1 MQLVMWLV
9 HWHTVGADIRGF
21 KLASNAWLCQA
32 MLAEE
37 VSLHAAVFCLLTSI
51 KSYLFILQHVVHV
64 ASACSRCVKPLAA

>member
-9 HWHTVGADIRGF
+9 HWHTVGADIRGL

-37 VSLHAAVFCLLTSI
+37 VSLHAAVLMA
-51 KSYLFILQHVVHV
+51 HV
-64 ASACSRCVKPLAA
+64 ASACSHCVKPLAA